1 MLMLAAALVASLQ
14 VAQGTALDTTF
25 TVTKGTRLEANVFS
39 GSVTVRSWN
48 RDQVRIVSDVPAKS
62 AGGRNH
68 EYRGGLDLRQ
78 GAGSVRIGVHPGGDY
93 DSAVMTITVPAAT
106 PVELSGVETTFVVE
120 GIAGPVEISTVEG
133 DVTAT
138 GGSGEVSASSI
149 EGDVVVSG
157 VRGRLN
163 ASSVDGDV
171 RVRDV
176 ATGPVNVS
184 TVDGSIDL
192 ENVNV
197 TRIEANTVDGDVYFS
212 GALQAGGDYRLQS
225 HDGDITAAVGPNP
238 NVQVS
243 VSTYDGDFSSDMPVT
258 VTGSVKGGREFSF
271 TLGGGAARLS
281 LESFDGTIRLLR
293 TGR

>member
-1 MLMLAAALVASLQ
+1 MLMLAAVLVASLQ

-25 TVTKGTRLEANVFS
+25 AVAKGGRLEASVFS
-39 GSVTVRSWN
+39 GSVTVRAWN
-48 RDQVRIVSDVPAKS
+48 RDQVRIVSDVPLKR
-62 AGGRNH
+62 GGRDH
-68 EYRGGLDLRQ
+68 DYVGGLDLRQ
-78 GAGSVRIGVHPGGDY
+78 GAGSVRLGVHPGGDY
-93 DSAVMTITVPAAT
+93 ESAILTVTVPAGT
-106 PVELSGVETTFVVE
+106 SVELDGVETSFTVE
-120 GIAGPVEISTVEG
+120 GIAGSVEISTVEG

-157 VRGRLN
+157 VRGRLD

-184 TVDGSIDL
+184 TVDGAIDL
-192 ENVNV
+192 ENVNA
-197 TRIEANTVDGDVYFS
+197 TRVEANTVDGDVYFS
-212 GALQAGGDYRLQS
+212 GQLQGGGEYRLQS
-225 HDGDITAAVGPNP
+225 HDGNITAAVGQNP
-238 NVQVS
+238 NVQVN
-243 VSTYDGDFSSDMPVT
+243 VSTYDGDFTSEMPVT
-258 VTGSVKGGREFSF
+258 VSGSIKGGREFSF

-293 TGR
+293 AGR

>member
-14 VAQGTALDTTF
+14 AAQGSALDTTF
-25 TVTKGTRLEANVFS
+25 AVTKGARLEASVFS
-39 GSVTVRSWN
+39 GSVTVKAWN
-48 RDQVRIVSDVPAKS
+48 RDQVRIVSDVPVKR
-62 AGGRNH
+62 GGRDNY
-68 EYRGGLDLRQ
+68 YRGGLDLRQ
-78 GAGSVRIGVHPGGDY
+78 SAGAVRLGVHPGGDY
-93 DSAVMTITVPAAT
+93 ESAILTITVPAAT
-106 PVELSGVETTFVVE
+106 AVELTGVETSFTVE

-157 VRGRLN
+157 VRGRLD

-176 ATGPVNVS
+176 ATGPVNVT
-184 TVDGSIDL
+184 TVDGGIDL
-192 ENVNV
+192 ENVNA
-197 TRIEANTVDGDVYFS
+197 TRVEANTVDGDVYFS
-212 GALQAGGDYRLQS
+212 GQLQAGGDYRLQS
-225 HDGDITAAVGPNP
+225 HDGDISAAVGQNP

-258 VTGSVKGGREFSF
+258 VSGSIKGGREFSF
-271 TLGGGAARLS
+271 TLGSGAARLS
-281 LESFDGTIRLLR
+281 LESFDGTIRLVR